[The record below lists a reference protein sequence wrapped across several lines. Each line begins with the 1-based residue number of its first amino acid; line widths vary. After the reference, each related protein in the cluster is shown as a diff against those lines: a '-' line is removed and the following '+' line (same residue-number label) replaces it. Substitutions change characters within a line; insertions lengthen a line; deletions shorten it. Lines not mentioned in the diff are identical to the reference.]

1 MLNAL
6 GANCVINAAA
16 ELPDTP
22 LDDSDV
28 IYCKIPVT
36 DSSYE
41 DIRQY
46 FDSTADLIH
55 KVSILRLI
63 NECNTVACLAN
74 FKIY

>member
-1 MLNAL
+1 M
-6 GANCVINAAA
+6 INAAA

-22 LDDSDV
+22 LDDNNV

-41 DIRQY
+41 NIHQY

-55 KVSILRLI
+55 KVSILKLNAFRYVHAAWLDWLI
-63 NECNTVACLAN
+63 LRQET
-74 FKIY
+74 IY